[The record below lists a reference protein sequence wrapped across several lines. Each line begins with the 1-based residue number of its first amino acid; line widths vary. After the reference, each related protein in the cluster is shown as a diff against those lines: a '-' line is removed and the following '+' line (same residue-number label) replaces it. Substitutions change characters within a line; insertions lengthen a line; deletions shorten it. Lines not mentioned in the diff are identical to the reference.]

1 MGIQLGAISAD
12 IQDIRGGRIR
22 IGRTKPLFAEIL
34 S

>member
-22 IGRTKPLFAEIL
+22 IKDRKNKAPFR
-34 S
+34 